1 MHQYLQASREIC
13 ILYCPSEINMSLMQC
28 RIHVGVHAAP
38 AAEPAMET
46 AASLVDQ
53 FLPELMAAQEDKC
66 GENLDMT
73 ELMRQIDALAA
84 DLGMQRAEP

>member
-1 MHQYLQASREIC
+1 
-13 ILYCPSEINMSLMQC
+13 
-28 RIHVGVHAAP
+28 
-38 AAEPAMET
+38 MET

-53 FLPELMAAQEDKC
+53 FLPELMTTQEDMC